1 VKEVI
6 QDRVASAADL
16 CGMAGVRLIDA
27 PIRSTDGP
35 AGDLDD
41 ALEPGAAG
49 GAPPSTSP
57 SACGDERPGQ
67 APHGLPEREEG
78 ECTIKWCRLSAVST
92 TRNARMSERPACRL
106 SSFN

>member
-35 AGDLDD
+35 AGDVARTDLDD
-41 ALEPGAAG
+41 ALEPGAAF
-49 GAPPSTSP
+49 
-57 SACGDERPGQ
+57 D
-67 APHGLPEREEG
+67 L
-78 ECTIKWCRLSAVST
+78 TIG
-92 TRNARMSERPACRL
+92 
-106 SSFN
+106 